1 MNLKSIIKLGTAG
14 AGNVVGGKAYSLFNN
29 KAYPT
34 WNRNMLNKLF
44 SKPLTLAIGG
54 QNVSFNSLN
63 EFEFSLSGRIDV
75 PSRKLSDL
83 MLMSPEE
90 LKKEAKQIKV
100 IEQQF
105 VDVISKSL
113 ESTGGIAHYLRTIDP
128 HVFSQDHNWRDIMI
142 SLRDKGGDYDE
153 LRRIALVKYMQYLTS
168 RQEIIKHTYSI
179 KKQTAKQRAKEEDVM
194 ETRLF
199 AEPLVEPAGPAEGAM
214 RETVILD
221 SQVIA
226 PPPQQ
231 EQFTRLPKGEGVVIK
246 LKPGQAVDILLS
258 KYGFKLKADDNIS
271 LVDQT
276 GVSHLLQDGKN
287 IVGRDDVC
295 NVVVQHGMRDVSRL
309 HLIIERLGQD
319 TLRLTDLSSH
329 GTFIPAELLN

>member
-1 MNLKSIIKLGTAG
+1 MILKSIINVGRARI
-14 AGNVVGGKAYSLFNN
+14 GNAYGDAPPLSNN
-29 KAYPT
+29 NAHPT
-34 WNRNMLNKLF
+34 RNRNMLNKLF

-54 QNVSFNSLN
+54 QSVSFNSLN
-63 EFEFSLSGRIDV
+63 EFEFSLSGRTDV

-113 ESTGGIAHYLRTIDP
+113 ESTGGIAHYLRSIDP
-128 HVFSQDHNWRDIMI
+128 HVFSQDNNWRDIMI
-142 SLRDKGGDYDE
+142 ALRDKGSDYDE

-179 KKQTAKQRAKEEDVM
+179 KKQASKRKAKEEDMM
-194 ETRLF
+194 ETKLF
-199 AEPLVEPAGPAEGAM
+199 EEPPIEASGPAEGAM

-246 LKPGQAVDILLS
+246 LKPDHAVDILLS
-258 KYGFKLKADDNIS
+258 KYGFKLKADDDNIA
-271 LVDQT
+271 LVDHA
-276 GVSHLLQDGKN
+276 GVSHPLQDGKN

-309 HLIIERLGQD
+309 HLIIERLGPD
-319 TLRLTDLSSH
+319 SLRLTDLSSH